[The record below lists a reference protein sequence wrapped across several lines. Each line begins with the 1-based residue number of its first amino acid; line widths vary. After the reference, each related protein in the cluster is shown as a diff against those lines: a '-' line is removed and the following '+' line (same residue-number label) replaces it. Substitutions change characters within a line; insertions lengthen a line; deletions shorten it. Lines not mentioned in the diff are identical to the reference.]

1 MKESAYQRTRLARA
15 IRAAI
20 AAIAAT
26 PTPDGTTYDVFCV
39 CALWSY
45 AGILPKA

>member
-1 MKESAYQRTRLARA
+1 MKPTLLARC

-20 AAIAAT
+20 ANP

-39 CALWSY
+39 VALWSY